1 MEGRCVEKAS
11 CTTCHGTREEEE
23 EEEEEE
29 EVPSGALVH
38 LGPADPSERFVN
50 GAPSEIIKA
59 IAAPRKSR
67 WKS

>member
-11 CTTCHGTREEEE
+11 CTTCHGTREEDE

-38 LGPADPSERFVN
+38 LG
-50 GAPSEIIKA
+50 
-59 IAAPRKSR
+59 SR
-67 WKS
+67 PFRTLC